1 MKLFIA
7 DDNMKFR
14 KQLAEI
20 LGCIPG
26 IEVIAG
32 AGDVKGTIEGIRR
45 LKPDL
50 VILDLQMPGGSGLNV
65 LTAVQVMHCHP
76 TVIVLTVGARSEYQS
91 RCLAAGADYFF
102 EKSSDLQ
109 KMTSLLRKLATRSAI
124 ARNN

>member
-20 LGCIPG
+20 LRGIPG

-32 AGDVKGTIEGIRR
+32 AGDVGRTIEGVRR
-45 LKPDL
+45 FKPDL
-50 VILDLQMPGGSGLNV
+50 IILDLHMPGGSGLNV
-65 LTAVQVMHCHP
+65 LTAVREMNRP
-76 TVIVLTVGARSEYQS
+76 PMVIVLTVGARSEYQS

-102 EKSSDLQ
+102 EKSSDLY
-109 KMTSLLRKLATRSAI
+109 KMTSLLRKLATQSAI
-124 ARNN
+124 ARRN